1 MDKSSK
7 TCLYNADIFVQ
18 YFKFAHLWFEKYN
31 MEKKLAVVKVVIL
44 IYNEKRFKVT
54 ACRLEPAP
62 KIIPAICMPHFAVYF
77 ARILPP

>member
-1 MDKSSK
+1 
-7 TCLYNADIFVQ
+7 
-18 YFKFAHLWFEKYN
+18 